1 MGLLNLRIKV
11 HGFLHL
17 PAGILAQELPT
28 FALVKEVFNLFA
40 VDVLDLFQF

>member
-28 FALVKEVFNLFA
+28 FALV
-40 VDVLDLFQF
+40 DILDLFQI